1 MNKSNFDTISHPLLP
16 IQLCL
21 KFSEEENN
29 LKTIKSKALPLI
41 KQALALALKVF
52 KHLILILADG
62 MEWIEKPQPRF
73 EIFKVYEIPI
83 IAISTVYM
91 QKINALGSI
100 LESAYGEDSVQK
112 W

>member
-1 MNKSNFDTISHPLLP
+1 
-16 IQLCL
+16 
-21 KFSEEENN
+21 
-29 LKTIKSKALPLI
+29 
-41 KQALALALKVF
+41 
-52 KHLILILADG
+52 